1 MFKTTQSI
9 MEDDTQIQREGD
21 ISSQEIVRFQFSLV
35 KVTVTVSPCRH
46 SQEIKHQTE
55 ILID

>member
-1 MFKTTQSI
+1 
-9 MEDDTQIQREGD
+9 MEDDTQILREREGER
-21 ISSQEIVRFQFSLV
+21 EIVRFHFSLV